1 MVQHLVMIA
10 PSVFTL
16 AFFLVFALN
25 WPRDQTWSR
34 SLAALFILAL
44 RARYLSWRL
53 EATVLPHPAD
63 GSFGFGLIWMWFV
76 FAIELLALAD
86 LLLLLLTMSR
96 YKDRVAE
103 AGRLQQN
110 LFSRP
115 AHSDCVSVD
124 RRAAAVCHQHQ

>member
-1 MVQHLVMIA
+1 MNANMRVTIRHL
-10 PSVFTL
+10 TN
-16 AFFLVFALN
+16 AF
-25 WPRDQTWSR
+25 
-34 SLAALFILAL
+34 I
-44 RARYLSWRL
+44 
-53 EATVLPHPAD
+53 
-63 GSFGFGLIWMWFV
+63 
-76 FAIELLALAD
+76 